1 MVSGDIKVWISSQVF
16 LSVKNLYINTLS
28 LAPTIAKF
36 SYTSIGD
43 FAPSISGS
51 DPGDPLEKFLTE
63 TLGVIFCLI
72 L

>member
-1 MVSGDIKVWISSQVF
+1 M
-16 LSVKNLYINTLS
+16 NTLS

-63 TLGVIFCLI
+63 ILGVIFCLI